1 MALNRIRIAK
11 DKAELVN
18 SLLEAP
24 GTTGAFA
31 TYADLVMFA
40 AALGA
45 RKRRRSPLNSIST
58 TEPAPIALEIF
69 ISRGYDV
76 AIKLLAIAETGDPKI
91 LSVYDPKA
99 EEDRLKIFEEYA
111 NGGLEILREELRG
124 SVDYTERILL
134 ILSQERLTET
144 TKEKDFDLTRFL

>member
-1 MALNRIRIAK
+1 MALNRIRIDK
-11 DKAELVN
+11 DKAELVQ
-18 SLLEAP
+18 SLLDAP
-24 GTTGAFA
+24 GTTGAFG

-45 RKRRRSPLNSIST
+45 KHKKRSPINSIST

-76 AIKLLAIAETGDPKI
+76 AIKLLAIAETGEPTI

-99 EEDRLKIFEEYA
+99 EEERLRIFEEYA

-124 SVDYTERILL
+124 SVDYTERLLL
-134 ILSQERLTET
+134 ILSQERLSDS
-144 TKEKDFDLTRFL
+144 TKEKDFDLSKFL